1 MTDYFYQATDRT
13 GQLIEGNVDAPDF
26 RAAVQRVRSLNYL
39 PIQVSEKKPKTS
51 LSLNLKISSLRFF
64 PIISQKELLGITQQL
79 ATMVSSGLTLDKSL
93 SILVKLSEKK
103 ELRETLMEIQ
113 KRVHSGSTFADA
125 LAQYPE
131 VFSRLYIN
139 MIRAGEAGGILG
151 TVLLR
156 LAGFLEK
163 SHELKSSI
171 QSALVY
177 PILLTLVGGGAV
189 VVLMTLVIP
198 KFADIFSDMGQTLPF
213 STQLLLMLSGFISNY
228 WWALLLLFF
237 GAIAAFKMYLK
248 SEKGKYQWDGL
259 MLKLPLLGSLIQ
271 KIEVS
276 RFSRT
281 LSTLLSSGVPILQA
295 FSIVSSI
302 LNNSVVASAM
312 EGLHKGLKGGKGMA
326 APLQQITVFPPMAIH
341 MIAVGEET
349 GTLVEMLAK
358 VADTYDKDVEHS
370 IKGLISLIE
379 PLMILLMGAVIGFIV
394 ISMLM
399 AIFSINDSALL

>member
-1 MTDYFYQATDRT
+1 MTDFFYQATDRT

-26 RAAVQRVRSLNYL
+26 RAAVQRVRNLNYL
-39 PIQVSEKKPKTS
+39 PIQVSEQRPKQN
-51 LSLNLKISSLRFF
+51 LLLNLKIPSFRFF
-64 PIISQKELLGITQQL
+64 PVISQKDLLGITQQL
-79 ATMVSSGLTLDKSL
+79 ATLISSGLTLDKSL

-103 ELRETLMEIQ
+103 ELRETLTEIQ
-113 KRVHSGSTFADA
+113 KRVHGGSTFADA
-125 LAQYPE
+125 LAQYPQ

-139 MIRAGEAGGILG
+139 MVRAGEAGGILG
-151 TVLLR
+151 TVMLR

-163 SHELKSSI
+163 SHELKNNI

-198 KFADIFSDMGQTLPF
+198 KFADIFGDMGQTLPLP
-213 STQLLLMLSGFISNY
+213 TQLLLMLSGFISNY

-237 GAIAAFKMYLK
+237 GAIAAFRMYLK
-248 SEKGKYQWDGL
+248 SEKGKYQWDSL

-302 LNNSVVASAM
+302 LNNSVVVAAM
-312 EGLHKGLKGGKGMA
+312 EGLHKGLKGGKGIA
-326 APLQQITVFPPMAIH
+326 APLQQTTVFPPMAVH

-349 GTLVEMLAK
+349 GTLGEMLTK
-358 VADTYDKDVEHS
+358 VADTYDKEVEQS